1 MTALQEHGEGLIL
14 PPGAACAEEVVPAE
28 LRHSLWLQSCFNEL
42 DGLGQEDRRTLADPE
57 QHGRIE
63 CFIEGLRECRESVA
77 YFSLTLDSLLT
88 RIILPEKDR
97 LIFLKLMQEKLGVD
111 SGSEPIASHLQAE

>member
-1 MTALQEHGEGLIL
+1 M
-14 PPGAACAEEVVPAE
+14 
-28 LRHSLWLQSCFNEL
+28 RHKLALQSCFNEL
-42 DGLGQEDRRTLADPE
+42 DGLGQEDRLTLADPE

-63 CFIEGLRECRESVA
+63 CFIESLRECRESVA

-88 RIILPEKDR
+88 RVILPETVR
-97 LIFLKLMQEKLGVD
+97 PIFLKLMQEKLGVD